1 MPKIKTN
8 RAAAKRFRKTGTGKI
23 KYNKS
28 CASHMLSKKTT
39 KRKRSLRKT
48 HLIDKTNVKAIRLL
62 LPNG

>member
-1 MPKIKTN
+1 MPKRKTN
-8 RAAAKRFRKTGTGKI
+8 RAAAQRNRKTGTGKI

-48 HLIDKTNVKAIRLL
+48 HLIDKTNVKGIRLL